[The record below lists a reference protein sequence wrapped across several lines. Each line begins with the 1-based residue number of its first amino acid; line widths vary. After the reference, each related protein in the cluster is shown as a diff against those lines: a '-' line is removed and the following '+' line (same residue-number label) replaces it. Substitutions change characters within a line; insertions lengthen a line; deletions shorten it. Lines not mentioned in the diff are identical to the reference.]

1 MNITI
6 KDVKHVAE
14 LSRINYEEEELAK
27 FTEQLSNILA
37 YVDKLNEL
45 DTQDVDPTYHVL
57 DLATPLRDDVV
68 KPLLGTEGALGNAP
82 EEEEGYFTVPKF
94 IED

>member
-1 MNITI
+1 MKITI
-6 KDVKHVAE
+6 KDVEHVAE
-14 LSRINYEEEELAK
+14 LSRIKFEDDELVK
-27 FTEQLSNILA
+27 FTEQLGKILA

-57 DLATPLRDDVV
+57 DLTIPLRDDVL
-68 KPLLGTEGALGNAP
+68 KPMLGAEDALGNAP